1 MKSRIE
7 TISEKKLAGKRMKM
21 SLLENK
27 TSILWKNFMVERHQ
41 IKNSV
46 NNNLY
51 SLQVYDSDY
60 FTNFNPGREF
70 IKYAMVEVEDFDLI
84 PNGMEAFTL
93 PGGLYVVFTYKGL
106 PSEGAKAFQY
116 IFDEWIP
123 NSNYV
128 VDSRPHFELLGE
140 KYNNNSPASE
150 EDIWIPI
157 RKK

>member
-7 TISEKKLAGKRMKM
+7 TISERKLVGKRMKM
-21 SLLENK
+21 SLLENR
-27 TSILWKNFMVERHQ
+27 TPILWKNFMVERHQ
-41 IKNSV
+41 IKSSV
-46 NNNLY
+46 NNDLY

-70 IKYAMVEVEDFDLI
+70 IKYAMVEVENFDLI
-84 PNGMEAFTL
+84 PNQMEAFTL

-106 PSEGAKAFQY
+106 PREGAKAFQY
-116 IFDEWIP
+116 IFNEWIP
-123 NSNYV
+123 NSNYI

-140 KYNNNSPASE
+140 KHNNNSPASE